1 MVRDGGRKDERAPWI
16 PRSAQ
21 TLVGTLGLLALGGLL
36 LFLLLRPDS
45 PMRVEAPAPE
55 VVDRDPEL
63 PELAL
68 ARLAA
73 PVVYD
78 LSAVIRELEEAI
90 PRSFGDLE
98 ERKAHPEHERVE
110 VAFRAERS
118 PFQAEI
124 RGDLARISTTVTYA
138 GRAWYDPPLL
148 PSVSASCGM
157 DDEGEMPRARV
168 TISSRL
174 ELDGDWVLR
183 SRARVDTVEA
193 VSESDRD
200 RCRVTPLRVDV
211 TGTALRAVQ
220 GALEGRTEEIDRRVA
235 EMDVRTR
242 LQEIW
247 HTLEE
252 PVEIADHVW
261 LLIKPQGVTQGRM
274 RGEGS
279 RLTIDVGM
287 TAFPVIL
294 LGPAPDTIRTDLP
307 VLQAGNVEEN
317 AFISLE
323 GRLYYPETGAL
334 LTREL
339 QGREVDLGG
348 RLVRI
353 RELSLQGIGDGRVAL
368 EVDFEGTARGR
379 IFLVGTPALDMEQGE
394 IHVPDL
400 DFDLRTRNVLVGGL
414 AWLAHDRL
422 VAFLREWARIPVAQV
437 MAPAR
442 EQLLRGLNRDL
453 SDEVTVE
460 GEVLSTRL
468 LEVRAHRDA
477 LVVHAEADA
486 RATFLI
492 RQDG

>member
-1 MVRDGGRKDERAPWI
+1 MVRDGGAKDERAPWI
-16 PRSAQ
+16 PRSPS
-21 TLVGTLGLLALGGLL
+21 TVLGALALLAVGGL
-36 LFLLLRPDS
+36 FLVLILRQDS
-45 PMRVEAPAPE
+45 PTRVEAPAPE

-63 PELAL
+63 PELPP

-90 PRSFGDLE
+90 PRSFGHLE
-98 ERKAHPEHERVE
+98 ERKAHPEHDRVE

-118 PFQAEI
+118 PFLAEI
-124 RGDLARISTTVTYA
+124 NGNLARISTTVSYA

-148 PSVSASCGM
+148 PAVSASCGM
-157 DDEGEMPRARV
+157 DDDGEMPRARV
-168 TISSRL
+168 TLFSRL

-183 SRARVDTVEA
+183 SRARVEAVEA

-220 GALEGRTEEIDRRVA
+220 GALEGRTGEIDRQVA
-235 EMDVRTR
+235 EVDVRSR

-252 PVEIADHVW
+252 PVELTEDVW
-261 LLIKPQGVTQGRM
+261 LLIRPQGVTQGRTL
-274 RGEGS
+274 GEGS

-287 TAFPVIL
+287 TAFPVVV
-294 LGPAPDTIRTDLP
+294 LGPAPDTILTDLP
-307 VLQAGNVEEN
+307 VLQAGDVEEN
-317 AFISLE
+317 ALISVE
-323 GRLYYPETGAL
+323 GRLHYPETGAL

-339 QGREVDLGG
+339 RERDVELGG

-353 RELSLQGIGDGRVAL
+353 RELSLQGIGEGRVAL

-379 IFLVGTPALDMEQGE
+379 IFLVGTPELDLERGE

-400 DFDLRTRNVLVGGL
+400 DFDLHTRNVLVGGV

-422 VAFLREWARIPVAQV
+422 VAFLRERARIPVAQV
-437 MAPAR
+437 MGPAR
-442 EQLLRGLNRDL
+442 DQLLRGLNREL
-453 SDEVTVE
+453 SDAVTVE

-468 LEVRAHRDA
+468 LEVRAFRDA

-492 RQDG
+492 RQGG

>member
-1 MVRDGGRKDERAPWI
+1 MVRDRGTKDERAPWI
-16 PRSAQ
+16 PRSTS
-21 TLVGTLGLLALGGLL
+21 TLLGTLGLLALGGLL
-36 LFLLLRPDS
+36 LFLIFRQDGP
-45 PMRVEAPAPE
+45 PRVEAPAPE

-63 PELAL
+63 PKLPP

-98 ERKAHPEHERVE
+98 ERKAHPEHDRVE

-124 RGDLARISTTVTYA
+124 SGDVARISTTVSYA

-148 PSVSASCGM
+148 PSMSAGCGM
-157 DDEGEMPRARV
+157 EDEGEMPRARV
-168 TISSRL
+168 TLSSRL
-174 ELDGDWVLR
+174 GLDGDWILR

-220 GALEGRTEEIDRRVA
+220 GALQGRTEEIDRRVA
-235 EMDVRTR
+235 EVGVRTR

-252 PVEIADHVW
+252 PVELTEDVW
-261 LLIKPQGVTQGRM
+261 LLIKPQGVTQGRT

-279 RLTIDVGM
+279 RLIIDVGL
-287 TAFPVIL
+287 TAFPVIV
-294 LGPAPDTIRTDLP
+294 LGPPPPTILTDLP
-307 VLQAGNVEEN
+307 GLQAGDVGEN
-317 AFISLE
+317 ALISVE
-323 GRLYYPETGAL
+323 GRLHYPETGAI

-339 QGREVDLGG
+339 QEREVDLGG

-368 EVDFEGTARGR
+368 AVDFEGTARGR

-414 AWLAHDRL
+414 DWLAHDRL
-422 VAFLREWARIPVAQV
+422 VAFLRERARIPVAQV

-468 LEVRAHRDA
+468 LEVQAHRDA

>member
-1 MVRDGGRKDERAPWI
+1 MVREGGTEDEGAPRTPW
-16 PRSAQ
+16 SAS
-21 TLVGTLGLLALGGLL
+21 TLLAALGLLVVGGLL
-36 LFLLLRPDS
+36 LFLSLRPDA
-45 PMRVEAPAPE
+45 PTRVEAPAPE

-63 PELAL
+63 PELPP

-78 LSAVIRELEEAI
+78 LSSVIRDLEAAV

-98 ERKAHPEHERVE
+98 ERKAHPEHDRVE
-110 VAFRAERS
+110 VAFRAERT

-124 RGDLARISTTVTYA
+124 SGDLARISTTVSYA

-148 PSVSASCGM
+148 PAVSASCGM
-157 DDEGEMPRARV
+157 DDDGEMPRARI
-168 TISSRL
+168 TLSSRL

-183 SRARVDTVEA
+183 SRARVDTVVA

-220 GALEGRTEEIDRRVA
+220 GALEGRTAEIDRRVA
-235 EMDVRTR
+235 EVDVHSR

-247 HTLEE
+247 HTLQE
-252 PVEIADHVW
+252 PVELTDHVW
-261 LLIKPQGVTQGRM
+261 LLIKPQGVTQGQTL
-274 RGEGS
+274 GEGS

-287 TAFPVIL
+287 TAYPVIL
-294 LGPAPDTIRTDLP
+294 LGPPPNTILTDLP
-307 VLQAGNVEEN
+307 VLQAGDVEDN
-317 AFISLE
+317 ALISLE
-323 GRLYYPETGAL
+323 GRLHYPETGAL
-334 LTREL
+334 LTRQL
-339 QGREVDLGG
+339 QDREVDLGG
-348 RLVRI
+348 RLVQI
-353 RELSLQGIGDGRVAL
+353 RELSLQGIGGGRVAL
-368 EVDFEGTARGR
+368 EVDFAGTARGR
-379 IFLVGTPALDMEQGE
+379 IFLVGTPELDTERGE

-400 DFDLRTRNVLVGGL
+400 DFDLQTRNVLVGGL

-422 VAFLREWARIPVAQV
+422 VAFLRERARIPVGQV

-442 EQLLRGLNRDL
+442 AQLLRGLNRDL

-468 LEVRAHRDA
+468 LEVRALRDA

-492 RQDG
+492 RQDR